1 MNKEKIKEIEMG
13 CGKGFKRGFYSELR
27 ICGEYDDAE
36 NDISYCPICEVK
48 LSVYKE
54 WEKSDAEKDKEI
66 NNLKEFKLFA
76 ELPEEINCPECDAK
90 ATLMNGYYY
99 CNEHKDK
106 SQRMPVGYILNKYQ
120 EKEGEWKNK
129 VEKLKKEITTEEF
142 GGYDILIKS
151 KIKKIFNS
159 EKGEGK

>member
-1 MNKEKIKEIEMG
+1 MKPKEKIKEIE
-13 CGKGFKRGFYSELR
+13 KEIEEL
-27 ICGEYDDAE
+27 ED
-36 NDISYCPICEVK
+36 NWVPINMSSWLKCEK
-48 LSVYKE
+48 LKAQLSVYKE

-76 ELPEEINCPECDAK
+76 ELPEEINCPECDTK
-90 ATLMNGYYY
+90 AILMNGYYY

-129 VEKLKKEITTEEF
+129 VEDELRFLKIISCKDNCPNCQDLINKRIEELKQKLK
-142 GGYDILIKS
+142 G
-151 KIKKIFNS
+151 
-159 EKGEGK
+159 EKLK